1 MYFMYSDH
9 VFVYIWSCYFL
20 QMTFFLG
27 FYFSFRMT
35 FFLGFH
41 ISFMLDYPSL
51 FLNCYLL
58 DDIPRSGSSM
68 FLPVNGLVGLPWQ
81 MVLAFSLSN
90 DHKTAALKFSSCSAI
105 RLIVSYA
112 PHNFWPFAFSYFLFH
127 ACGPV
132 SVWWGWKLTKVCYVL
147 LPPTSPLI
155 HAFLLIID
163 CK

>member
-1 MYFMYSDH
+1 
-9 VFVYIWSCYFL
+9 
-20 QMTFFLG
+20 MTFFLG

-112 PHNFWPFAFSYFLFH
+112 HTIFDLLHFLIFYFMH
-127 ACGPV
+127 AV
-132 SVWWGWKLTKVCYVL
+132 QYQFDEVEN
-147 LPPTSPLI
+147 
-155 HAFLLIID
+155 
-163 CK
+163 